1 MDSGKIRYATSA
13 GGVDIAFKIVGPE
26 TGRRVVLVPG
36 FVTHLDFA
44 EEFGPTRAL
53 LDAASSDCRLLLFDK
68 RGTGLS
74 GRDLGSGSVAER
86 ADDVRAVLDAA
97 EWDHASL
104 LGISEGGPMS
114 MLFAA
119 LNPEHVDALALYA
132 TAARFS
138 FAPDYPDGSRR
149 DPDEATDLL
158 MAYWGSGLV
167 LRGAGIISHDDLAPP
182 GFSERFE
189 RNACTPSVAAEIM
202 RRNSEI
208 DIRELL
214 PTLRVPTLV
223 VHTTGDPAVPVAL
236 GRYLADHI
244 DGARFVELPGDF
256 HTSWIATDM
265 QPALDVI
272 LEFLVGTHVRRPS
285 ERFLATVLFT
295 DIVASTARA
304 SELGDRRWS
313 SLLDRH
319 DQTSRRIVER
329 FGGRVVKQTGD
340 GLLATFDGPARAVE
354 GAQTLRDALGSEV
367 PIRAGLHTGEIEQRG
382 NDVGGIAVHIAARV
396 AALAASGDIL
406 VSRTVRDLVVGSD
419 LTFEDRGAHE
429 LRGVPEAWQLYAAL
443 G

>member
-26 TGRRVVLVPG
+26 NGRRVVLVPG

-53 LDAASSDCRLLLFDK
+53 LDATASDCRLLLFDK

-86 ADDVRAVLDAA
+86 ADDIRAVLDAA

-104 LGISEGGPMS
+104 LGISEGRTHEHAVRGVEPGTGRRPGVVRDRG
-114 MLFAA
+114 A
-119 LNPEHVDALALYA
+119 LLVRARLPRRLA
-132 TAARFS
+132 
-138 FAPDYPDGSRR
+138 PGSRR
-149 DPDEATDLL
+149 SHRLAHGVL
-158 MAYWGSGLV
+158 GLGP
-167 LRGAGIISHDDLAPP
+167 RPPRRRHHLARRPRAP

-244 DGARFVELPGDF
+244 TGARFVELPGDF
-256 HTSWIATDM
+256 HTSWIASDM

-272 LEFLVGTHVRRPS
+272 LEFFVGTHVRRPS

-304 SELGDRRWS
+304 SALGDRRWS

-429 LRGVPEAWQLYAAL
+429 LKGVPEAWQLYAAL